1 VRNVVL
7 IDAGKYVPA
16 HMRLIQSVN
25 LKIDEASLTGESM
38 PVDKNADIPL
48 DKDIPLGNRRNSAL
62 MSTLTTYGR
71 RKDLVMGCFGY
82 NLPSYSAADGHRLSI
97 SKQTPSSFRTS
108 SAFSIAEGLL

>member
-1 VRNVVL
+1 
-7 IDAGKYVPA
+7 
-16 HMRLIQSVN
+16 
-25 LKIDEASLTGESM
+25 
-38 PVDKNADIPL
+38 
-48 DKDIPLGNRRNSAL
+48 